1 MQAIINRKA
10 KFDYTFLETYICG
23 ICLKGSEV
31 KSIRAGN
38 VSMADSYCLFDKG
51 ELWLKGLNIAQTIKG
66 SNHDP
71 LQDRKL
77 LLKKKELKKL
87 ESNLLKGLTI
97 IPIKIFL
104 SERAKIKV
112 EIALSKGKKD
122 YDKRQDIKKKD
133 IEREMRKNQDQNV

>member
-10 KFDYTFLETYICG
+10 KFDYTFLETYTCG